1 MNVLAVLLSAV
12 LSLAPVPDQDPGGP
26 LWMRYPAVSPDGTR
40 IAFAYLGDIW
50 VVPSGGG
57 EARQLTRHPARDYRP
72 VWSPDGSQI
81 AFASDRFGNFD
92 VFLMPSGGG
101 EATRLTYHSAP
112 DEPTAFTPSGDEVLF
127 SSPRLDDVLNVQ
139 FPIGVLPELYAV
151 STSGHGTP
159 RQVLTTP
166 AIDAVPE
173 AGGTRLVYHDQKGYE
188 DPWRKHHVS
197 AVARDVWLYDAADG
211 THTKLTDFGGEDRNP
226 VWAPGRQDIW
236 YLSERSGSFNVWR
249 MPLSN
254 PGAAQQVTH
263 HDRHPVRFLTASNA
277 GDLLYFYDGEI
288 YRLPAVA
295 AEPAR
300 VPITIHTERG
310 TSAVTLEQITDG
322 ATEFAVSPDG
332 KEIAFVVRGE
342 VFVTSVAYPTT
353 KRITN
358 TPEQERSVSFSPD
371 GRSIL
376 YASER
381 GDSWGVYETS
391 IRLDEERSFS
401 QSTLLD
407 ERVVVNTS
415 AEEFQPLYS
424 PDGTEVAYL
433 EDRVVLKVVP
443 RAGGQSRT
451 ILTADHNVSYSDG
464 DQWYRWSDDGTHFL
478 VTFAPQG
485 TYQSEVGLV
494 SAAGGDEP
502 VNLTLSGYFDANPRW
517 MSKAQGVGWVSD
529 RLGLKPHNDQGGAV
543 DVFGMFFTREALD
556 RFDMTKEEREAAK
569 ANGDDE
575 DDSDA
580 AGNDGDGADDA
591 TPAVADID
599 LDGIEDRI
607 RRLTIH
613 SAEMAD
619 FALTP
624 DLTKLVYLAR
634 FEEGYDLW
642 LQDFVER
649 DTKVLAKIDASD
661 QLPVE
666 LRLSEDGKTA
676 FVLANRRISQV
687 ALADG
692 ATKPIAFAAEM
703 TLDRPAERAY
713 LFEHI
718 WRQVKEKFYVAD
730 LHGVDWDYYK
740 ARYGQFLPHIN
751 NEYDFQEMLSEL
763 LGELNASHTGARY
776 RPRVEDG
783 DETASLGVFFD
794 QGYRGD
800 GLRIAEVIGKGPLS
814 VAESRAGVGTVL
826 TEIDG
831 ESVADHNYYGL
842 LNRKAGKTVLLTLR
856 DPGSGEEWHEHVDPI
871 SLRQEN
877 QLLYERWVESRRAEV
892 DRLSGGR
899 LGYVHI
905 RAMNNESFR
914 ETYAEMLGRNI
925 GKEAVVVD
933 TRFNGGGNLHDQLV
947 TFLSGER
954 YMDWEPRGRSMGGEP
969 IGKWQKPTIVV
980 MSESNY
986 SDAHI
991 FPWAYKDLGVG
1002 ELVGMPVPGTGTAVW
1017 WETLQ
1022 TGDLI
1027 FGIPQWGVKDRR
1039 GEFLENHQLEPDY
1052 KVENDPESVAQ
1063 GRDKQLE
1070 KAVEV
1075 LLTKVGR
1082 KVS

>member
-1 MNVLAVLLSAV
+1 MNPLVALLAA
-12 LSLAPVPDQDPGGP
+12 SLTASPVQDPGGP
-26 LWMRYPAVSPDGTR
+26 LWMRYPSISPDGSR

-50 VVPSGGG
+50 VVASEGG

-72 VWSPDGSQI
+72 VWSPDGASI

-92 VFLMPSGGG
+92 IYLMPSGGG
-101 EATRLTYHSAP
+101 EATRLTYHSAG
-112 DEPTAFTPSGDEVLF
+112 DEPTAFTAAGDEVLF
-127 SSPRLDDVLNVQ
+127 TSSRLDDVMNVQ
-139 FPIGVLPELYAV
+139 FPNGVLPELYAV
-151 STSGHGTP
+151 RTSGRGTP

-166 AIDAVPE
+166 AMDALPE
-173 AGGTRLVYHDQKGYE
+173 PGGVRLVYHDQKGYE

-197 AVARDVWLYDAADG
+197 SIARDVWLYDGASGA
-211 THTKLTDFGGEDRNP
+211 HTKLSDFGGEDRNP
-226 VWAPGRQDIW
+226 VWAPGHDVIY

-249 MPLSN
+249 MPLAN
-254 PGAAQQVTH
+254 PGGAEQVTH
-263 HDRHPVRFLTASNA
+263 HERHPVRFLTASEG
-277 GDLLYFYDGEI
+277 GDLSYFYDGEI
-288 YRLPAVA
+288 YRLAA
-295 AEPAR
+295 GDAEPGR
-300 VPITIHTERG
+300 VPIEIDTERG
-310 TSAVTLEQITDG
+310 TSAVTLERLTEG

-332 KEIAFVVRGE
+332 REIAFVVRGE
-342 VFVTSVAYPTT
+342 VFVTSVAFPTT
-353 KRITN
+353 KRVTN
-358 TPEQERSVSFSPD
+358 TPEQERSISFSPD

-381 GDSWGVYETS
+381 GGSWGVYESS
-391 IRLDEERSFS
+391 IELDEEPSFS
-401 QSTLLD
+401 QATLLT
-407 ERVVVNTS
+407 ERTVVDTP

-433 EDRVVLKVVP
+433 EERVILRVVP

-451 ILTADHNVSYSDG
+451 AMTADHNVSYADG
-464 DQWYRWSDDGTHFL
+464 DQWYRWSADGTHFL
-478 VTFAPQG
+478 VTYAPQG
-485 TYQSEVGLV
+485 TYQSDVGLV
-494 SAAGGDEP
+494 SAAGGGDP
-502 VNLTLSGYFDANPRW
+502 VNLTLSGYFDAAPRW
-517 MSKAQGVGWVSD
+517 MSGGQGVGWVSD

-543 DVFGMFFTREALD
+543 DIFGMFFTQEALD
-556 RFDMTKEEREAAK
+556 RFDMTKEEREA
-569 ANGDDE
+569 E
-575 DDSDA
+575 A
-580 AGNDGDGADDA
+580 ANDGDDADGDEGPDETDA
-591 TPAVADID
+591 VPHVADIEIE
-599 LDGIEDRI
+599 GIEDRI

-624 DLTKLVYLAR
+624 DLTKLVYLAK
-634 FEEGYDLW
+634 FEGGYDVW

-649 DTKVLAKIDASD
+649 ETKVLAKIGARDG
-661 QLPVE
+661 LPVG
-666 LRLSEDGKTA
+666 LALGEDGETV
-676 FVLANRRISQV
+676 FVLANERISQV
-687 ALADG
+687 SLDDG
-692 ATKPIAFAAEM
+692 STKPVAFAAEM
-703 TLDRPAERAY
+703 NLDWPGERAY

-718 WRQVKEKFYVAD
+718 WRQVDRKFYVED
-730 LHGVDWDYYK
+730 LHGVDWEYYK
-740 ARYGQFLPHIN
+740 ARYARFLPHIN
-751 NEYDFQEMLSEL
+751 NDYDFQEAMSEL

-776 RPRVEDG
+776 RPTIEDG

-794 QGYRGD
+794 QTYGGP
-800 GLRIAEVIGKGPLS
+800 GQRIAEVVAKGPLS
-814 VAESRAGVGTVL
+814 TADARAEEGTL
-826 TEIDG
+826 LIEIDG
-831 ESVADHNYYGL
+831 RSVDEANYYGL
-842 LNRKAGKTVLLTLR
+842 LNRKAGKTVLVTLR
-856 DPGSGEEWHEHVDPI
+856 DPASGEEWHERVDPI
-871 SLRQEN
+871 SLREES

-905 RAMNNESFR
+905 RGMNDASFR
-914 ETYAEMLGRNI
+914 ATYAEMLGRNL

-969 IGKWQKPTIVV
+969 IAKWQKPTIVL

-991 FPWAYKDLGVG
+991 FPWAYKELGVG

-1039 GEFLENHQLEPDY
+1039 GEFLENQQLEPDY
-1052 KVENDPESVAQ
+1052 RVENDPESVAK
-1063 GRDKQLE
+1063 GRDLQLE

-1075 LLTKVGR
+1075 LLARVGR
-1082 KVS
+1082 PVS